1 MREIEVRELPYL
13 PLGHQGENEAQRIV
27 WRGLAD
33 SWARLYGEG
42 VFALTVLR
50 EGDSAP
56 YPASL
61 KSENG
66 DVIWTLSNA
75 DTAKAGE
82 GMAELTY
89 TVGGVIAK
97 SRTWRTVVEPS
108 LSANGTTKPPPAYQS
123 WVDEVLQA
131 AADAETA
138 VSKMPYVDE
147 TTGNWFK
154 WDATAG
160 AFADT
165 GVAATGP
172 QGEVG
177 PKGDTG
183 EQGPK
188 GDTGATGPKGD
199 TGAPGAQGPKG
210 ETGATGATGPQGP
223 KGETGPRGPQGE
235 QGIQGETGPAGPQG
249 PVGPKGDTGDTG
261 PQGLKGDTG
270 ETGPVGPTGPIG
282 HQGETGPAGPQG
294 ETGERGPKGE
304 TGDKGDKGD
313 AFTYS
318 DFTKEQLEGL
328 RGPQGIQGPKGEKG
342 DTGDTGPQGE
352 KGDKG
357 DTGET
362 GPRGPQGGQGI
373 QGPTGPQGEKGET
386 GAQGPKGA
394 TGDTGPQGPKGD
406 TGSGFKVLGYYDTAG
421 ALDEAKLATAQPGD
435 AYGVGT
441 AEPYDIYI
449 LNGTTGKFI
458 NNGPLQGAK
467 GDKGDTGA
475 QGPKGDQ
482 GDVGPTGSA
491 GPTGPQGEVGPQ
503 GPTGPAGADGAKGA
517 DGAAGKD
524 GVTYIPSVSDAGVIS
539 WTNDGGK
546 TNPKSVSI
554 KGPKG
559 DTGATGADGAAG
571 PQGPKGDP
579 GETGPQGPAGADGA
593 AGKDGVTFTPSMSD
607 DGDLSWTNDGG
618 KANPQ
623 TVNLKGPKGD
633 TGTRGPAGADGA
645 KGDTGPE
652 GPRGLQGKT
661 GPAGADGKT
670 PVKGTDY
677 FTPADVNEIAAEAAK
692 KVDISGKLDKTGDGS
707 NVTAAFTAAETRTN
721 IATGEKLSV
730 LLGKIA
736 KWLGDLKAL
745 AFKDKVAKTDL
756 ANDVQTSLDKADSAL
771 QSAPVTSVNGATG
784 EVKGTFYVTV
794 TQGDNYNITADKTA
808 MEVYKAYA
816 AGYAVYAIT
825 KFPETDVPFVLPL
838 VSAVNMRDMILL
850 GFAALGSLSPEA
862 APNYPVVVYNGA
874 NKKWTTWF
882 GTLATPVDIPS
893 ELKNPY
899 SLNIK
904 IGDTTTSYDGSATK
918 TVKIPEGWPTM
929 RKVTL
934 PVTGW
939 NSSTKQ
945 QSVTVTGV
953 LADGTKQRV
962 FCSPVDESY
971 DSVWNVCYV
980 QCVGHGADSLTFQC
994 DEIPTAAIEV
1004 FVSVQPVNF
1013 TS

>member
-66 DVIWTLSNA
+66 DVIWTLSSA

-89 TVGGVIAK
+89 TVGGAIAK

-108 LSANGTTKPPPAYQS
+108 LSANGTTEPPAAYQS

-188 GDTGATGPKGD
+188 GETGATGPKGD
-199 TGAPGAQGPKG
+199 TGATGAQGPKG

-235 QGIQGETGPAGPQG
+235 RGIQGETGPAGP
-249 PVGPKGDTGDTG
+249 
-261 PQGLKGDTG
+261 
-270 ETGPVGPTGPIG
+270 
-282 HQGETGPAGPQG
+282 
-294 ETGERGPKGE
+294 RGA
-304 TGDKGDKGD
+304 KGDKGD

-318 DFTKEQLEGL
+318 DFTAAQLAAL
-328 RGPQGIQGPKGEKG
+328 
-342 DTGDTGPQGE
+342 

-357 DTGET
+357 DTGPKGDKGDTGATGPTGPE
-362 GPRGPQGGQGI
+362 GPRGPQGEQ
-373 QGPTGPQGEKGET
+373 GPQGKPGPRGEQ
-386 GAQGPKGA
+386 GPEGPKGE
-394 TGDTGPQGPKGD
+394 
-406 TGSGFKVLGYYDTAG
+406 TGSGFKVLGYYGTKA
-421 ALDEAKLATAQPGD
+421 ALDAAQKATAAAGD

-449 LNGTTGKFI
+449 FDGITGEFI

-467 GDKGDTGA
+467 GETGERGPQGI
-475 QGPKGDQ
+475 QGPKGDP
-482 GDVGPTGSA
+482 GK
-491 GPTGPQGEVGPQ
+491 
-503 GPTGPAGADGAKGA
+503 DGAKGA
-517 DGAAGKD
+517 DGLPGKD
-524 GVTYIPSVSDAGVIS
+524 
-539 WTNDGGK
+539 
-546 TNPKSVSI
+546 
-554 KGPKG
+554 
-559 DTGATGADGAAG
+559 GADGA
-571 PQGPKGDP
+571 P
-579 GETGPQGPAGADGA
+579 GKDGTN
-593 AGKDGVTFTPSMSD
+593 GRDGVTFTPSMSD

-618 KANPQ
+618 KTNPQ

-633 TGTRGPAGADGA
+633 TGERGPAGADGA

-652 GPRGLQGKT
+652 GPRGPQGKT

-677 FTPADVNEIAAEAAK
+677 FTPTDVNEIAAEAAK
-692 KVDISGKLDKTGDGS
+692 KVDVSGKLDNTGDGS
-707 NVTAAFTAAETRTN
+707 NVTAAFTAASTRAN

-730 LLGKIA
+730 LFGKIA
-736 KWLGDLKAL
+736 KWFADLGSL
-745 AFKDKVAKTDL
+745 AFKSKVAKSDL
-756 ANDVQTSLDKADSAL
+756 ASDVQTSLGKADSAL
-771 QSAPVTSVNGATG
+771 QSAPVTSVNSKTGAVSLAKGDVGLSNVDNVKQYSASNPPPYPVTSVNGKTG
-784 EVKGTFYVTV
+784 AVTV
-794 TQGDNYNITADKTA
+794 SVPTVPSTTNILKGNGSGGL
-808 MEVYKAYA
+808 VA
-816 AGYAVYAIT
+816 AT
-825 KFPETDVPFVLPL
+825 PETDY
-838 VSAVNMRDMILL
+838 A
-850 GFAALGSLSPEA
+850 SP
-862 APNYPVVVYNGA
+862 V
-874 NKKWTTWF
+874 
-882 GTLATPVDIPS
+882 I
-893 ELKNPY
+893 
-899 SLNIK
+899 
-904 IGDTTTSYDGSATK
+904 
-918 TVKIPEGWPTM
+918 M

-934 PVTGW
+934 TAAGW
-939 NSSTKQ
+939 TTATKQ
-945 QSVTVTGV
+945 QIVLVSGV
-953 LADGTKQRV
+953 LADTTKQEIRTA
-962 FCSPVDESY
+962 PVDASY
-971 DSVWNVCYV
+971 DGPYKTCVVEQVAQAANQITYQCSTVPTVDIDVYV
-980 QCVGHGADSLTFQC
+980 TIRAVKYLT
-994 DEIPTAAIEV
+994 
-1004 FVSVQPVNF
+1004 
-1013 TS
+1013 